1 MNPRGVSTW
10 LVLAL
15 GWTWS
20 ALGASITSSNRDVL
34 SPNTG
39 AMPLA
44 GVKLGGQRDLEEQRA
59 EKAERA
65 ERAE

>member
-1 MNPRGVSTW
+1 
-10 LVLAL
+10 
-15 GWTWS
+15 
-20 ALGASITSSNRDVL
+20 
-34 SPNTG
+34 
-39 AMPLA
+39 MPLA